1 MASER
6 AKAMRAARRTAA
18 FAKFRMV
25 ELNLVPLVDTF
36 VSIVFFALTA
46 ATVGE
51 LAPILNGVT
60 LPEASV
66 GAPAHQEVTLGVASS
81 PAQIL
86 FNGTPLMSVQQAA
99 SATSNVPAQPLI
111 IPALYTRLKASVDS
125 IRRTAN
131 VDQNASVDSI
141 RQTSNLDQNT
151 SVDTKLAIQ
160 GDKTMRYDL
169 LQRLL
174 QTARMAG
181 FKNITLQVHRVGIP
195 EGGAAPTT

>member
-51 LAPILNGVT
+51 LAPILSGVT

-66 GAPAHQEVTLGVASS
+66 GIPAHQEVTLGVASN
-81 PAQIL
+81 PAQIV
-86 FNGTPLMSVQQAA
+86 FNGTPLMTVQEAA
-99 SATSNVPAQPLI
+99 SATSNLPTEPLV
-111 IPALYTRLKASVDS
+111 IPALYTRLK
-125 IRRTAN
+125 
-131 VDQNASVDSI
+131 ASVDSI

>member
-1 MASER
+1 MCSSCLTTASHTTTSCTLSSNSSSRASRVSHSAAASVRPRSRPRRRQEDAEMASER

-51 LAPILNGVT
+51 LAPILSGVT

-66 GAPAHQEVTLGVASS
+66 GIPAHQEVTLGVASN
-81 PAQIL
+81 PAQIV
-86 FNGTPLMSVQQAA
+86 FNGTPLMSVQEAA
-99 SATSNVPAQPLI
+99 SATSNLPTEPLV

-125 IRRTAN
+125 IR
-131 VDQNASVDSI
+131 
-141 RQTSNLDQNT
+141 QTSNL
-151 SVDTKLAIQ
+151 
-160 GDKTMRYDL
+160 
-169 LQRLL
+169 
-174 QTARMAG
+174 
-181 FKNITLQVHRVGIP
+181 
-195 EGGAAPTT
+195 

>member
-51 LAPILNGVT
+51 LAPVLAGVT

-66 GAPAHQEVTLGVASS
+66 GVPAHQEVTLGVASS
-81 PAQIL
+81 PAQIV

-99 SATSNVPAQPLI
+99 NATSNVPAQPLL
-111 IPALYTRLKASVDS
+111 IPELYTRLKASVDS
-125 IRRTAN
+125 IRQNAN
-131 VDQNASVDSI
+131 V
-141 RQTSNLDQNT
+141 DQNT
-151 SVDTKLAIQ
+151 SVDTRLAIQ

-174 QTARMAG
+174 QTARLAG
-181 FKNITLQVHRVGIP
+181 FRNITLQVHRVGSP